1 MRRPPLLASLAAA
14 TLLGVVPDALI
25 GVVPGALLGAVPGT
39 LLGTVPAAAQAPAT
53 LRIGMRDDPD
63 TFDPTFS
70 RTYVGTAVMTAICD
84 KLFDFDA
91 HLNIV
96 PVLATGYEWSD
107 PRTLLIHV
115 RPGVTFQ
122 DGEALDA
129 AAVVYTL
136 QRDLTAP
143 GSFRRSEI
151 GAMDHAEVAGPMT
164 VRVVMRQPFSPFVA
178 ALTDRAG
185 MMVAPKAAEA
195 AGRDFGQHPVCAGP
209 FSFVERVAQDHVTL
223 TRFPGYWD
231 ASRIHFERVTY
242 QVIPDS
248 TVRRTNLEAGTLDL
262 AEVAP
267 LDVDAVQR
275 NPRLSV
281 ASAPSLGYGALTVNV
296 GNGARAQ
303 TPLGQ
308 DARVRLA
315 FELSLDRDALN
326 SVVFAGLYAPN
337 AQATSAV
344 SPLHD
349 PTLAVPPRD
358 VPRARAL
365 LREAGVAT
373 PLRVDLTVYNTPQG
387 VQAGEV
393 VQSMAA
399 EAGFDVHVTAVEFGT
414 VLAAVNRGDY
424 QVALG
429 GWSGLLDADS
439 NAWSFLHTG
448 GALNTAHYASAEADA
463 LLDAARVER
472 DVAARRALYARLWRR
487 VGTDLP
493 LIYLWTPRNIEGVS
507 RRIAGFTLLADG
519 LLRLQDVRPAVP

>member
-1 MRRPPLLASLAAA
+1 MRRAPTLACLAA
-14 TLLGVVPDALI
+14 LALC
-25 GVVPGALLGAVPGT
+25 GPAG
-39 LLGTVPAAAQAPAT
+39 PAAAQSPTT
-53 LRIGMRDDPD
+53 LRIGIRDDPD

-70 RTYVGTAVMTAICD
+70 RTYVGTVVMTAICD

-96 PVLATGYEWSD
+96 PVLATGYTWSD
-107 PRTLLIHV
+107 PRTLLIHI

-136 QRDLTAP
+136 SRDLTAQ

-151 GAMDHAEVAGPMT
+151 GAMDHAEVADPMT
-164 VRVVMRQPFSPFVA
+164 VRVVMKQPFSPFVA

-209 FSFVERVAQDHVTL
+209 FRFVERVAQDHVTL
-223 TRFPGYWD
+223 ERYPGYWN
-231 ASRIHFERVTY
+231 AAHIHFDRVTY

-248 TVRRTNLEAGTLDL
+248 SIRRTNLEAGALDL

-267 LDVDAVQR
+267 LDVDAVSH
-275 NPRLSV
+275 NPKLSV
-281 ASAPSLGYGALTVNV
+281 VSTPSLGYGALSVNV
-296 GNGARAQ
+296 ANGPRAQ
-303 TPLGQ
+303 TPIGQ
-308 DARVRLA
+308 DPRVRLA
-315 FELSLDRDALN
+315 FELSLDRAALN
-326 SVVFAGLYAPN
+326 AVVFAGLYVPN
-337 AQATSAV
+337 SQATSAV
-344 SPLHD
+344 SPLYD
-349 PTLAVPPRD
+349 PTLPIPPRD
-358 VPRARAL
+358 VPRAKAL
-365 LREAGVAT
+365 LKAAGVTT

-393 VQSMAA
+393 MQSMAA
-399 EAGFDVHVTAVEFGT
+399 EAGFDVHVVAVEFGT

-429 GWSGLLDADS
+429 GWSGLLDTDS

-448 GALNTAHYASAEADA
+448 GALNTAHYSSPKADA
-463 LLDAARVER
+463 LLDQARVEA
-472 DVAARRALYARLWRR
+472 DPAARRALYAQLWRQ
-487 VGTDLP
+487 VGADLP

-507 RRIAGFTLLADG
+507 KRITGVTLLADG
-519 LLRLQDVRPAVP
+519 LLRLQDVRPAP